1 MIEDE
6 KKGKRGTGELL
17 RVSLPGEDAMD
28 SEIELASAV
37 DNSDEFLSE
46 EEINYYMSLEDK

>member
-6 KKGKRGTGELL
+6 KWGKRGAGD
-17 RVSLPGEDAMD
+17 DATD

-37 DNSDEFLSE
+37 DISDEFCRR
-46 EEINYYMSLEDK
+46 